1 VALAVDERGMVVTH
15 AEYTDNRHDSTTL
28 ADSLSGW
35 EEATGRLPEKLA
47 ADRGYGT
54 QDKNTPPGLS
64 RIAKVA
70 IPKKGKT
77 WGPLEYTRWFKK
89 LVASR
94 AGIEAVIAHLKTD
107 HGMGRCRYKG
117 FSGDRMNVSWA
128 VLAWN
133 TKKWAAQTTG

>member
-1 VALAVDERGMVVTH
+1 MVTH
-15 AEYTDNRHDSTTL
+15 TEYTHNQHYSTTL
-28 ADSLSGW
+28 ADSLTGW

-54 QDKNTPPGLS
+54 QGKNTSPALS
-64 RIAKVA
+64 SIPKVA
-70 IPKKGKT
+70 IPKKGKIR
-77 WGPLEYTRWFKK
+77 GPLEHTRWFKR

-117 FSGDRMNVSWA
+117 FSRDRINVSWA

-133 TKKWAAQTTG
+133 TKKVAAKTTG